1 MGKKSKTKINLTS
14 KIKSVVLKFIFQ
26 LKPKKGFGTIEV
38 VLIIAVL
45 ISIALIF
52 RTAIMSYATAII
64 TAAFGDQSILSEF
77 Q

>member
-1 MGKKSKTKINLTS
+1 MDSNSKTKNNLNS
-14 KIKSVVLKFIFQ
+14 KIKSGVLNLIFK

-77 Q
+77 E

>member
-1 MGKKSKTKINLTS
+1 MKSMLRG
-14 KIKSVVLKFIFQ
+14 LKG
-26 LKPKKGFGTIEV
+26 KKGFGTIEV

-77 Q
+77 S

>member
-1 MGKKSKTKINLTS
+1 MDRILKLKS
-14 KIKSVVLKFIFQ
+14 
-26 LKPKKGFGTIEV
+26 KKGFGTIEV

-77 Q
+77 S